1 MNTTRKSASQ
11 RCLRLIKSFEGICD
25 GDPTTVNLDPYLDP
39 VGIWTIGWGH
49 AIRVNGRFLK
59 GQADKALAYA
69 VYPGGITLA
78 QAEDLL
84 ANDVG
89 ADEIYLNAVFP
100 NLTQNQFD
108 AMVSFTFNV
117 GLGEFEKSTLYKKIK
132 AADIDCAGGQFGR
145 WIYSDGKKLPG
156 LVKRRAAER
165 DLFLSPETSDV

>member
-1 MNTTRKSASQ
+1 MNPTRKTASQ
-11 RCLRLIKSFEGICD
+11 RCLQLIKSFEGICD

-59 GQADKALAYA
+59 GPADKALAYSI
-69 VYPGGITLA
+69 YPGGITLA
-78 QAEDLL
+78 QAEVLL

-108 AMVSFTFNV
+108 ALVSFTFNV
-117 GLGEFEKSTLYKKIK
+117 GLGEFETSTLYKKIK
-132 AADIDCAGGQFGR
+132 AADIAGAGGQFGR
-145 WIYSDGKKLPG
+145 WIYSEGKVLPG

-165 DLFLSPETSDV
+165 DLFLTPETANA